1 MRVPVR
7 IFIHGLES
15 SSKGTKGVFFRQRYP
30 EMMVP
35 DFSGDLQT
43 RMKKLREML
52 SHRTDIILVGSSF
65 GGLMAALFALE
76 NESRVSKLILLA
88 PAIHL
93 METRAEKSKTIS
105 VPTWIYHGKEDQFI
119 SLTRVETVAREIF
132 TNLSFYAVNDD
143 HYLHGTFKTI
153 DWDAFLG

>member
-1 MRVPVR
+1 MPVR
-7 IFIHGLES
+7 IFLHGLES
-15 SSKGTKGVFFRQRYP
+15 SSQGTKGVFFRQRYP
-30 EMMVP
+30 EMIIP

-43 RMKKLREML
+43 RMKKLRETL
-52 SHRTDIILVGSSF
+52 FQKTDITLVGSSF

-88 PAIHL
+88 PALHL
-93 METRAEKSKTIS
+93 LESKREKSKTIS

-119 SLTRVETVAREIF
+119 SLTRVEIVAGEIF
-132 TNLSFYAVNDD
+132 TNLSFHAVDDD
-143 HYLHGTFKTI
+143 HYLHRTFKTI